1 MIARNEGD
9 QAPCAVRRMSGV
21 KILRQKRGGPVAS
34 VQIGL
39 PEEAGGDRAP
49 RPPSLGERAQFAF
62 KRTRFETKPLGY
74 RELQTKI
81 GGRPD
86 IGPPQREY
94 QIDFGAPPSD
104 ALERQQLGHGS
115 LVVGAGEPDK
125 IERAAG
131 DQLGEMAGIA
141 HLLAAETAGTKG
153 RIVERKKGCRRQRA
167 TEREEPSVHR
177 CRGIDR
183 HLLLENDVQK
193 RAKPIAAAAKTR
205 RTRMGED
212 AGKHRLGSE
221 DRYPLGETLR
231 GIGHRVALCPL
242 AMLVHGASFPCC
254 GRSYVI
260 VRLEPLARLY
270 LARLSLAR
278 LSLARLS
285 LARLSLARGGGVR
298 VGRRIRTA
306 LLVIGLTVLLLG
318 LALRIYMG
326 SGAEDRLKPGE
337 AVRISELRSPLPK
350 NAFLACPPGYCAAAE
365 AITSPVFD
373 MAWDRL
379 REYWMEMISGE
390 MRIVRALADPG
401 SRRYVYIQHS
411 PVFRFPD
418 IITVEFVSLGSDRS
432 SLALYSRSRYGE
444 YDFLKNRSRVE
455 RWLLLLEKVAQPAT
469 PSHKLT
475 P

>member
-9 QAPCAVRRMSGV
+9 QAPHSSRRMSGV

-34 VQIGL
+34 VQVGL
-39 PEEAGGDRAP
+39 PEKAGGDRAP
-49 RPPSLGERAQFAF
+49 GPPSLGERAQFAF
-62 KRTRFETKPLGY
+62 KRTRFETKPVGY
-74 RELQTKI
+74 RDLQTKI

-86 IGPPQREY
+86 IRPPQREY

-115 LVVGAGEPDK
+115 LVVGASEADK

-141 HLLAAETAGTKG
+141 HLLAAEATGAKG
-153 RIVERKKGCRRQRA
+153 RIVECQKGCRRQRA
-167 TEREEPSVHR
+167 AECQEPSVHR

-193 RAKPIAAAAKTR
+193 RAEPIATTAKTR
-205 RTRMGED
+205 RTRMSED
-212 AGKHRLGSE
+212 AGKHRFGSE
-221 DRYPLGETLR
+221 NRYPLGETLR
-231 GIGHRVALCPL
+231 GIGRQVALCPL

-260 VRLEPLARLY
+260 VRLEP
-270 LARLSLAR
+270 
-278 LSLARLS
+278 

-337 AVRISELRSPLPK
+337 AVGVSELRSPLPK
-350 NAFLACPPGYCAAAE
+350 NAFLACPSGYCAAAE

-390 MRIVRALADPG
+390 KRIVRALADPG
-401 SRRYVYIQHS
+401 SQRYVYIQHS

-418 IITVEFVSLGSDRS
+418 IITVEFVPLGPDRS